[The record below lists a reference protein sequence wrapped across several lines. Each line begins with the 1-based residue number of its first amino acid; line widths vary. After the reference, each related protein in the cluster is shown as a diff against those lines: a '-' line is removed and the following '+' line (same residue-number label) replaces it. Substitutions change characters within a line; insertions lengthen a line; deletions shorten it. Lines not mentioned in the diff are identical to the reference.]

1 MARAAKTKKA
11 TTANATVKK
20 AKTAKV
26 DQSLAVQKIV
36 EKKVEEEKKQTG
48 GKDFTSS
55 QVDSH
60 VPGGENLY
68 QVVEAFGVTYSIYLM
83 WSDLKVNH
91 NKYYVVQVLQRKGAT
106 GPG

>member
-1 MARAAKTKKA
+1 
-11 TTANATVKK
+11 
-20 AKTAKV
+20 
-26 DQSLAVQKIV
+26 
-36 EKKVEEEKKQTG
+36 
-48 GKDFTSS
+48 
-55 QVDSH
+55 VDSH